1 MAPIAVESLVP
12 KIHHVTI
19 QGNSTSIN
27 RSRLQPSESEAAAG
41 LVSTIIPV
49 FNRAAMLREAVGSVR
64 AQTYRPIEIIIVN
77 DGSTDDT
84 ARVADEI
91 AADDDGNARVIHQK
105 NLGPG
110 LAREAGRRAARGE
123 FIQYLDSDDLLL
135 PMKFERQVAGLK
147 AHRECGVSYGK
158 TRYRHS
164 DGQAEPEPWKGSGAK
179 VETMFPS
186 FLLSRWWDTP
196 TPLYRASICEQAGPW
211 IDIKLEED
219 WEYDCRIASMGT
231 RLHYCEE
238 FVAEVRDHTEHRLCK
253 GQPHDPARM
262 VNRAVA
268 HKLIF
273 SHAVNAGVPKACF
286 EMQHFARELFLLSRQ
301 CGAAGLVA
309 DSKEL
314 FDLARRAS
322 AVERANGWDFKLYS
336 LLASIVGWAWLGKI
350 ACYSDSVRSER

>member
-1 MAPIAVESLVP
+1 MVP
-12 KIHHVTI
+12 KIHTVTS
-19 QGNSTSIN
+19 NVSSPSI
-27 RSRLQPSESEAAAG
+27 SQSPLQANESEAAVG

-49 FNRAAMLREAVGSVR
+49 FNRAAMLREAVASVR

-84 ARVADEI
+84 ALVAEEI
-91 AADDDGNARVIHQK
+91 VGDDGDARVIHQK

-110 LAREAGRRAARGE
+110 LARETGRRAARGE

-135 PMKFERQVAGLK
+135 PIKFERQVAGLRL
-147 AHRECGVSYGK
+147 HPECGVSYGK

-164 DGQAEPEPWKGSGAK
+164 DGRAESEPWKGSGAK

-196 TPLYRASICEQAGPW
+196 TPLYRTSLCQQAGPW
-211 IDIKLEED
+211 MDIQLEED
-219 WEYDCRIASMGT
+219 WEYDCRIASLGT

-238 FVAEVRDHTEHRLCK
+238 FVAEVRDHSEHRLCK

-262 VNRAVA
+262 HNRALA

-273 SHAVNAGVPKACF
+273 SHAVNAGVPKDRF

-314 FDLARRAS
+314 FGLARRAS
-322 AVERANGWDFKLYS
+322 AVERAKGWDFKLYN

-350 ACYSDSVRSER
+350 ACYSDTVRSER